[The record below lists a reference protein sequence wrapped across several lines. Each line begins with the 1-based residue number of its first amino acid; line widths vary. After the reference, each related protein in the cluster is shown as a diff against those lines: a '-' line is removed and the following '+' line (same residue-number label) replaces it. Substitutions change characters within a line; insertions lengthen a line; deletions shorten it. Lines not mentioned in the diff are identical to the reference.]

1 MSIGQP
7 ANGSALDLR
16 AAHEDLTG
24 KAYRVLREMIVTRAF
39 APGAKVT
46 AEGLAQRLG
55 VSRTTVKGALDQL
68 AAEHLVEV
76 RPQVGTFV
84 RGLTFADVAAVWDAR
99 LMIEVFAGRRGV
111 LAATLNQ
118 RDEMAGLVDGIEP
131 LVEGED
137 YREDTYPRAVTF
149 NRRLHQL
156 LVETS
161 GNPYLVELYRQL
173 SARLQIVNFQAH
185 RGFRRADLA
194 QAEHRAIL
202 EAYSRRDPEML
213 AKVLTRH
220 LERSRDTVLRGLA
233 NRAEPV

>member
-1 MSIGQP
+1 MEVGEEV
-7 ANGSALDLR
+7 A
-16 AAHEDLTG
+16 
-24 KAYRVLREMIVTRAF
+24 V
-39 APGAKVT
+39 
-46 AEGLAQRLG
+46 GLAGVDDQAVAEAGHLALG
-55 VSRTTVKGALDQL
+55 Q
-68 AAEHLVEV
+68 
-76 RPQVGTFV
+76 RPQAGE
-84 RGLTFADVAAVWDAR
+84 RWAR
-99 LMIEVFAGRRGV
+99 VDQSLR
-111 LAATLNQ
+111 
-118 RDEMAGLVDGIEP
+118 VDGIES

-137 YREDTYPRAVTF
+137 DREDTYPRAVTF

-202 EAYSRRDPEML
+202 EAYGRRDPEML
-213 AKVLTRH
+213 AEVLTRH